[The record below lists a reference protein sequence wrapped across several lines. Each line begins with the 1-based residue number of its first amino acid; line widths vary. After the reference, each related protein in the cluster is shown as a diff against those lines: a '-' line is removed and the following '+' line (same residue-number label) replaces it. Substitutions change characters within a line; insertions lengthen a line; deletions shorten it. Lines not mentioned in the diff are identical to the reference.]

1 MGKASRKNKKG
12 IKFYFL
18 DLRARGNTLIT
29 IYAESEDEARNQVT
43 EMLGHEDYKLG
54 QLPHAQSKE
63 ETRKLEKLSEDL
75 AGELMGPSA
84 KKIMKTMHEL
94 DREFR

>member
-18 DLRARGNTLIT
+18 DKRSRGGT
-29 IYAESEDEARNQVT
+29 IRTIRAESEEEARSKVT
-43 EMLGHEDYKLG
+43 EMLGHEDYRLG

-63 ETRKLEKLSEDL
+63 ETRRLEKLSEDI

-84 KKIMKTMHEL
+84 KKFMKTLHGM
-94 DREFR
+94 

>member
-18 DLRARGNTLIT
+18 DKRSRGSTIQS
-29 IYAESEDEARNQVT
+29 IYAESEEEARSKVT
-43 EMLGHEDYKLG
+43 EMLGHEDYRLG

-63 ETRKLEKLSEDL
+63 ETRRLEKLSEDI

-84 KKIMKTMHEL
+84 KKVMRIMHRM
-94 DREFR
+94 

>member
-18 DLRARGNTLIT
+18 DKRSRGGTIRT
-29 IYAESEDEARNQVT
+29 IYAESE
-43 EMLGHEDYKLG
+43 
-54 QLPHAQSKE
+54 E
-63 ETRKLEKLSEDL
+63 ETRRLEKLSEDI

-84 KKIMKTMHEL
+84 KKFMKTLHEM
-94 DREFR
+94 

>member
-18 DLRARGNTLIT
+18 DKRSRGNTIRT
-29 IYAESEDEARNQVT
+29 IYAESEEEARSKVT
-43 EMLGHEDYKLG
+43 EMLGHEDYRLG
-54 QLPHAQSKE
+54 QLPHSQSKE
-63 ETRKLEKLSEDL
+63 ETRRLEKLSEDL

-84 KKIMKTMHEL
+84 KKVMKILHGM
-94 DREFR
+94 

>member
-18 DLRARGNTLIT
+18 DKRSRGNTIRT
-29 IYAESEDEARNQVT
+29 IYAESEEDARSKVT
-43 EMLGHEDYKLG
+43 ELLGHEDYRLG

-63 ETRKLEKLSEDL
+63 ETRRLEKLSEDI

-84 KKIMKTMHEL
+84 KKVMKIMHSI
-94 DREFR
+94 

>member
-18 DLRARGNTLIT
+18 DKRSRGNTIRT
-29 IYAESEDEARNQVT
+29 IYAESEEEARSKVT
-43 EMLGHEDYKLG
+43 EMLGHEDYRLG

-63 ETRKLEKLSEDL
+63 ETRRLEKLSEDI

-84 KKIMKTMHEL
+84 KRVMKIMHGM
-94 DREFR
+94 

>member
-18 DLRARGNTLIT
+18 DKRSRGNTIRT
-29 IYAESEDEARNQVT
+29 IYAESEEEARSKVT
-43 EMLGHEDYKLG
+43 EMLGHEDYRLG

-63 ETRKLEKLSEDL
+63 ETRRLEKLSEDI
-75 AGELMGPSA
+75 AGELMGSSA
-84 KKIMKTMHEL
+84 KKVMQILHGM
-94 DREFR
+94 

>member
-1 MGKASRKNKKG
+1 MSKASRKNKKG

-18 DLRARGNTLIT
+18 DKRSRGSTIRT
-29 IYAESEDEARNQVT
+29 IYAETEEEARSKVT
-43 EMLGHEDYKLG
+43 EMLGHEDYSLG

-63 ETRKLEKLSEDL
+63 ETRRIEKLSEDI

-84 KKIMKTMHEL
+84 KKVMRIMHRM
-94 DREFR
+94 

>member
-12 IKFYFL
+12 IMFYFL
-18 DLRARGNTLIT
+18 DKRSRGSTIRT
-29 IYAESEDEARNQVT
+29 IYAESEEEARLKVT
-43 EMLGHEDYKLG
+43 EMLGHEDYRLG

-63 ETRKLEKLSEDL
+63 ETRRIEKLSEDI

-84 KKIMKTMHEL
+84 KKVMKTLHGM
-94 DREFR
+94 

>member
-1 MGKASRKNKKG
+1 MGKASHKNKKG

-18 DLRARGNTLIT
+18 DKRSRGNTIRT
-29 IYAESEDEARNQVT
+29 IYAESEEEARSKVT
-43 EMLGHEDYKLG
+43 EMLGHEDYSLG

-63 ETRKLEKLSEDL
+63 ETRRLEKLSEDI

-84 KKIMKTMHEL
+84 KKVMRIMHRM
-94 DREFR
+94 

>member
-18 DLRARGNTLIT
+18 DKRSRSFNTIRS
-29 IYAESEDEARNQVT
+29 IYAESEEEARSKVT
-43 EMLGHEDYKLG
+43 EMLGHEDYSLG
-54 QLPHAQSKE
+54 QLPHAHSKE
-63 ETRKLEKLSEDL
+63 EIRRLEKLSEDI

-84 KKIMKTMHEL
+84 KRVMKTLHGM
-94 DREFR
+94 

>member
-1 MGKASRKNKKG
+1 
-12 IKFYFL
+12 
-18 DLRARGNTLIT
+18 
-29 IYAESEDEARNQVT
+29 
-43 EMLGHEDYKLG
+43 MLGHEDYRLG

-84 KKIMKTMHEL
+84 KHVMKTVHEI
-94 DREFR
+94 DRAYRG

>member
-18 DLRARGNTLIT
+18 DKRSRGNTIRT
-29 IYAESEDEARNQVT
+29 IYAESEEEARSKVT
-43 EMLGHEDYKLG
+43 EMLGHEDYSLG

-63 ETRKLEKLSEDL
+63 ETRRLEKLSEDI
-75 AGELMGPSA
+75 AGELMGTSA
-84 KKIMKTMHEL
+84 KKVMRIMHRM
-94 DREFR
+94 

>member
-18 DLRARGNTLIT
+18 DKISRGSTIRT
-29 IYAESEDEARNQVT
+29 IYAESEEEARSKVT
-43 EMLGHEDYKLG
+43 EMLGHEDYRLG

-63 ETRKLEKLSEDL
+63 ETRRLEKLSEDI

-84 KKIMKTMHEL
+84 KRVMKTLHGM
-94 DREFR
+94 

>member
-18 DLRARGNTLIT
+18 DKRSRSFNTIRT
-29 IYAESEDEARNQVT
+29 IYAESEEEARSKVT
-43 EMLGHEDYKLG
+43 EMLGHEDYSLG

-63 ETRKLEKLSEDL
+63 ETRRLEKLSEDI

-84 KKIMKTMHEL
+84 KRVMKTLHGM
-94 DREFR
+94 